1 MRYTLYEQGLTQSV
15 RVQPSVR
22 AEAPSSILKCYL
34 KSLFRLSPFRVAMV
48 ALNPCKTE
56 QRWWGGRGGGEGG
69 KMSAPLPAAVCQ
81 SNDYCYELPTWNKDF
96 FL

>member
-34 KSLFRLSPFRVAMV
+34 KSLFRLSPFRVAIV

-56 QRWWGGRGGGEGG
+56 QRWWGGGGG
-69 KMSAPLPAAVCQ
+69 KMGAPLPAAVCQ

>member
-34 KSLFRLSPFRVAMV
+34 KSLFRLSPFRVAIV

-56 QRWWGGRGGGEGG
+56 QFVNEMTTVTSYRREIRTF
-69 KMSAPLPAAVCQ
+69 SFS
-81 SNDYCYELPTWNKDF
+81 SNC
-96 FL
+96 

>member
-34 KSLFRLSPFRVAMV
+34 KSLFRLSPFRVAIV

-56 QRWWGGRGGGEGG
+56 QRWWGGGGGGG
-69 KMSAPLPAAVCQ
+69 KMGAPLPAAVCQ
-81 SNDYCYELPTWNKDF
+81 SNDHCYELPTRNKDF

>member
-34 KSLFRLSPFRVAMV
+34 KSLCRLTPFRVAIV
-48 ALNPCKTE
+48 ALNPCKQSNDGE
-56 QRWWGGRGGGEGG
+56 GKGRGGGG
-69 KMSAPLPAAVCQ
+69 KMGAPSAAVCQ
-81 SNDYCYELPTWNKDF
+81 SNDYCYELPM
-96 FL
+96 

>member
-34 KSLFRLSPFRVAMV
+34 KSLLRLSPFRVAIV

-56 QRWWGGRGGGEGG
+56 QRW
-69 KMSAPLPAAVCQ
+69 
-81 SNDYCYELPTWNKDF
+81 
-96 FL
+96 

>member
-34 KSLFRLSPFRVAMV
+34 KSLFRLSPFRVAIV

-56 QRWWGGRGGGEGG
+56 QQWWGGEGG
-69 KMSAPLPAAVCQ
+69 GSKMGAPSAAVCQ

>member
-34 KSLFRLSPFRVAMV
+34 KSLFRLSPFRVAIV

-56 QRWWGGRGGGEGG
+56 QRWWGGGRGGGGG
-69 KMSAPLPAAVCQ
+69 GG
-81 SNDYCYELPTWNKDF
+81 
-96 FL
+96 

>member
-34 KSLFRLSPFRVAMV
+34 KSLFRLSPFRVAIV

-56 QRWWGGRGGGEGG
+56 QRIKWAHHCRPQFVNQMTTVTSYRREIRTF
-69 KMSAPLPAAVCQ
+69 SFS
-81 SNDYCYELPTWNKDF
+81 SNC
-96 FL
+96 

>member
-22 AEAPSSILKCYL
+22 ADAPSSILKCYL
-34 KSLFRLSPFRVAMV
+34 KSLFRLSPFRVAIV

-56 QRWWGGRGGGEGG
+56 QRWSGVEG
-69 KMSAPLPAAVCQ
+69 KMGAPLPAAVCQ
-81 SNDYCYELPTWNKDF
+81 SNDYCYELPT
-96 FL
+96 